1 MLTNPSRSFTM
12 PARTRIAAIV
22 SAILLTPALLCAQ
35 GTQDTPEASPAPTG
49 PYLKLVYR
57 TLQIGEDGK
66 VVSSHSYST
75 IVVANTG
82 HASPSQIRSD
92 DKIPILTS
100 NTSGGDIQY
109 QYQNVGTDIDTYGA
123 KLSGNQLTVN
133 LSVNLNEIA
142 KSDVTAQ
149 KPITAPVVRQLK
161 WQSDVIAILGKP
173 TIVFTS
179 DSPSNT
185 GKTELE
191 LTATEIKQP

>member
-1 MLTNPSRSFTM
+1 M

-35 GTQDTPEASPAPTG
+35 GTPETPEASPARTG

-57 TLQIGEDGK
+57 TLQIGEDGNA
-66 VVSSHSYST
+66 VSSHSYST

-92 DKIPILTS
+92 DKIPIVTGNS
-100 NTSGGDIQY
+100 SSGDIQY
-109 QYQNVGTDIDTYGA
+109 QYQVVGTDIDTYGA

-133 LSVNLNEIA
+133 LSVNLNEVA
-142 KSDVTAQ
+142 KSNATAE
-149 KPITAPVVRQLK
+149 KSIPAPVVRQLK
-161 WQSDVIAILGKP
+161 WQSDVIVTVGKP

>member
-1 MLTNPSRSFTM
+1 M

-35 GTQDTPEASPAPTG
+35 GTQDTPEASPARTG

-66 VVSSHSYST
+66 AVSSHSYST
-75 IVVANTG
+75 IAVANTG
-82 HASPSQIRSD
+82 HASPSEIRSD
-92 DKIPILTS
+92 DKIPIVVS
-100 NTSGGDIQY
+100 NSSSGDTQY
-109 QYQNVGTDIDTYGA
+109 QYQNVGTDIDAYGA

-142 KSDVTAQ
+142 KSDVTAE
-149 KPITAPVVRQLK
+149 KPIAPAPVVRQLK
-161 WQSDVIAILGKP
+161 WQSDVIVTVGKP

>member
-1 MLTNPSRSFTM
+1 M

-35 GTQDTPEASPAPTG
+35 GTQETPEASPAQTG

-57 TLQIGEDGK
+57 TLQIAEDGK
-66 VVSSHSYST
+66 AVSSHSYST

-82 HASPSQIRSD
+82 RASPSQIRSD
-92 DKIPILTS
+92 DKIPIVTGRS
-100 NTSGGDIQY
+100 SSGDIQY
-109 QYQNVGTDIDTYGA
+109 QYQVVGTDIDTYGA

-142 KSDVTAQ
+142 KSDVTAE
-149 KPITAPVVRQLK
+149 KPVAPVVRQLK
-161 WQSDVIAILGKP
+161 WQSDVIVILGKP

-179 DSPSNT
+179 DSPSDT

>member
-1 MLTNPSRSFTM
+1 M
-12 PARTRIAAIV
+12 PAHTRIAAIV

-35 GTQDTPEASPAPTG
+35 GTQETPEASPAQTG

-66 VVSSHSYST
+66 TVSSHSYST

-82 HASPSQIRSD
+82 HASPSEIRSD
-92 DKIPILTS
+92 DKIPIVVS
-100 NTSGGDIQY
+100 NSSSGETQY

-123 KLSGNQLTVN
+123 KLSGNLLTVN

-142 KSDVTAQ
+142 KSDVTAE
-149 KPITAPVVRQLK
+149 KPIAAPVVRQLK
-161 WQSDVIAILGKP
+161 WQSDVIVILGKP

>member
-1 MLTNPSRSFTM
+1 M
-12 PARTRIAAIV
+12 PASTRIAAIV

-35 GTQDTPEASPAPTG
+35 GAQDTPEASPARTG

-57 TLQIGEDGK
+57 ALQIGEDGK
-66 VVSSHSYST
+66 AVSSRSYST

-92 DKIPILTS
+92 DKIPIVASSS
-100 NTSGGDIQY
+100 NGDIQY
-109 QYQNVGTDIDTYGA
+109 QYQIVGTDIDTYGA
-123 KLSGNQLTVN
+123 KLSGSQLTLN

-142 KSDVTAQ
+142 KSDVTAE

-161 WQSDVIAILGKP
+161 WQSDVIVTVGKP